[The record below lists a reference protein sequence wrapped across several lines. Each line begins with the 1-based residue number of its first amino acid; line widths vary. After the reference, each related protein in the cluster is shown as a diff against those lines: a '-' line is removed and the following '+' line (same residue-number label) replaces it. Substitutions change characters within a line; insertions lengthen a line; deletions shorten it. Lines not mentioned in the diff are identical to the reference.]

1 MEPLGPKIYSPV
13 LSISSTLP
21 LTTSPTNCNM
31 ILYPV
36 PSNLHWSTFNDVDN
50 LKLNGKNGLRRL
62 LREFVPV
69 TATLV
74 VAVEKG
80 AEDRIV
86 RKVRAIAEEEAR
98 GVRRRNEGE
107 ASVGESNEDKEKDAK
122 VADADA
128 EQAQDEEDEEAVE
141 DELFSMKGFNE
152 VQDFNRQQRWGGSCT
167 YHDLG
172 EESGGERAISWVKD
186 KRVPDEDG
194 RPASATLPHLTHPL
208 PSTLSST
215 DLSSLTLPPT
225 SPTSPILAVLRF
237 GFSRHLSGLSTM
249 LSSFVLLCDNLPS
262 PSFSPPL
269 FRAYVEALRIKG
281 RAELTEGKGGWN
293 SIDKAKER

>member
-128 EQAQDEEDEEAVE
+128 EQAQEEEDEEDEEAVE

-172 EESGGERAISWVKD
+172 EESGGERAISWIKD

-194 RPASATLPHLTHPL
+194 RPASATFPHLTHPL
-208 PSTLSST
+208 PS
-215 DLSSLTLPPT
+215 LPQT
-225 SPTSPILAVLRF
+225 
-237 GFSRHLSGLSTM
+237 
-249 LSSFVLLCDNLPS
+249 
-262 PSFSPPL
+262 SPPL
-269 FRAYVEALRIKG
+269 LSPPHPPPLPSSLYSVLDSPVTFPVSLLCSHPSSFSATTSPHPPSPLPSSEPTLR
-281 RAELTEGKGGWN
+281 R
-293 SIDKAKER
+293 